1 MKELFDQKNISR
13 IVIIL
18 GGVLAL
24 FVFAKFCNE
33 VRLSRTIGH
42 VGGQTNT
49 ISVSANGEVYK
60 TPDIASVSFSVRHT
74 EKTVALAQAEVAKKI
89 GEAFDFLEKNGIDK
103 KDIQTTGTGFNPQ
116 YQYDGTVCQ
125 MGYCPPPKN
134 PVITG
139 YEMNESVTVKIRT
152 IDSAGTIIAGLGN
165 IGVTDLY
172 GPNFSIENEDSARDQ
187 ARALAITKAKSKA
200 QTLARDLGVHLGD
213 IVSFSDSGSSPMP
226 MYLAKDTMAGGM
238 GGGVENI
245 PLAPGDNKITSN
257 VTIVYEIR

>member
-1 MKELFDQKNISR
+1 MKELFDQKNVSR

-18 GGVLAL
+18 GGVLSL

-33 VRLSRTIGH
+33 VRLADTIGH
-42 VGGQTNT
+42 ANGQANT
-49 ISVSANGEVYK
+49 ITVSANGEVYK
-60 TPDIASVSFSVRHT
+60 TPDIASVSFSVRQT
-74 EKTVALAQAEVAKKI
+74 EKTVSLAQTEVAKKVSD
-89 GEAFDFLEKNGIDK
+89 AFAFLEKNGIDK

-116 YQYDGTVCQ
+116 YQYDTAVCQ
-125 MGYCPPPKN
+125 SGYCPPPKN

-139 YEMNESVTVKIRT
+139 YEMNESITVKIRS

-172 GPNFSIENEDSARDQ
+172 GPNFSIENEDSSREQ
-187 ARALAITKAKSKA
+187 ARALAITKAKEKA
-200 QTLARDLGVHLGD
+200 ETLAHDLGVRLGD

-226 MYLAKDTMAGGM
+226 MYLAKDSMAGGM
-238 GGGVENI
+238 GGGVDNI